1 MLSHSKLFFS
11 VLITFITFIIDQVSK
26 NYVEKNIDFFVSGQ
40 NVFDGLN
47 LVYVQNKGVSFG
59 LLSELNITFLLGIIS
74 LIVSGYI
81 IFLIYK
87 SQRTTELVALSMILG
102 GALGNGVDRINNL
115 YVIDFIDIY
124 YKGFHWP
131 AFNFADSFITV
142 GALIFFLLCF
152 VKKIIKII

>member
-1 MLSHSKLFFS
+1 MQRYSKLFFS
-11 VLITFITFIIDQVSK
+11 IFITFFAFVIDQVSK
-26 NYVEKNIDFFVSGQ
+26 SFVEKNINFFLSGF

-59 LLSELNITFLLGIIS
+59 LLSGLNITFILGIIS

-81 IFLIYK
+81 VFLIFK
-87 SQRTTELVALSMILG
+87 SQKIIELAGLSMILG

-124 YKGFHWP
+124 YNNFHWP

-142 GALIFFLLCF
+142 GAVIFFYYVLI
-152 VKKIIKII
+152 KK

>member
-81 IFLIYK
+81 IFLMYK

-142 GALIFFLLCF
+142 GALIFFYYVLL
-152 VKKIIKII
+152 KK

>member
-142 GALIFFLLCF
+142 GALIFFYYVLL
-152 VKKIIKII
+152 KK

>member
-26 NYVEKNIDFFVSGQ
+26 NYVEKNIDFFVSGL

-142 GALIFFLLCF
+142 GALIFFYYVLL
-152 VKKIIKII
+152 KK

>member
-1 MLSHSKLFFS
+1 M
-11 VLITFITFIIDQVSK
+11 
-26 NYVEKNIDFFVSGQ
+26 
-40 NVFDGLN
+40 
-47 LVYVQNKGVSFG
+47 QNKGVSFG

-81 IFLIYK
+81 IFLMYK

-142 GALIFFLLCF
+142 GALIFFYYVLL
-152 VKKIIKII
+152 KK

>member
-26 NYVEKNIDFFVSGQ
+26 NYVEKNIDFFVSGL

-81 IFLIYK
+81 IFLMYK

-142 GALIFFLLCF
+142 GALIFFYYVFL
-152 VKKIIKII
+152 KK